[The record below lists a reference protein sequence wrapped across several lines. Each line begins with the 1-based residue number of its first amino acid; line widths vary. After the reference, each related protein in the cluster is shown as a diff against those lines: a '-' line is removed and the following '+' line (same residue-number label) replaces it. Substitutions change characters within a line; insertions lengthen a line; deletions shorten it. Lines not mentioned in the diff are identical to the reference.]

1 MQDNTRAEESKQLLL
16 KVSQYY
22 PLILPAGV
30 WLGLSHAGNLNVFDA
45 GQMHVGYSEPAGLR
59 LQISVDAAGAR
70 AQVRLCACNRVNVLS
85 TLTTT
90 LKIEFYKNTYPMHC
104 ITMCY
109 FNYGDTVESYFVVI
123 FE

>member
-22 PLILPAGV
+22 VILPAGV
-30 WLGLSHAGNLNVFDA
+30 WLGLSHAGNLNVYDA

-59 LQISVDAAGAR
+59 LHLRRRGRGTAR
-70 AQVRLCACNRVNVLS
+70 RLCLHAPLFVLS
-85 TLTTT
+85 TLAKT

-104 ITMCY
+104 ITMCLL
-109 FNYGDTVESYFVVI
+109 
-123 FE
+123 